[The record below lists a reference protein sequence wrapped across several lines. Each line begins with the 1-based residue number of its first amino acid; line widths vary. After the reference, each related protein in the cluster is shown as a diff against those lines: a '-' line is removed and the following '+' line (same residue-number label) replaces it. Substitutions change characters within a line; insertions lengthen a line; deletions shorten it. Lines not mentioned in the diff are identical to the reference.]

1 LGEHI
6 KFDKPDKGIEAIHE
20 QGEPIWAVLYL
31 DEVNITAGKM
41 ETVIRLNMLLD
52 YWYRDQE
59 ERNCHI
65 YMSEQYN
72 IICIDNFTAIG
83 HLQSQGMP
91 MSTKT

>member
-1 LGEHI
+1 MGEHI
-6 KFDKPDKGIEAIHE
+6 KFDEPDKGIEAIHE
-20 QGEPIWAVLYL
+20 QGEPIWVELYL

-65 YMSEQYN
+65 YQNNTISYVL
-72 IICIDNFTAIG
+72 TT
-83 HLQSQGMP
+83 LLP
-91 MSTKT
+91 

>member
-41 ETVIRLNMLLD
+41 ETVIRLKMLLD
-52 YWYRDQE
+52 Y
-59 ERNCHI
+59 
-65 YMSEQYN
+65 
-72 IICIDNFTAIG
+72 
-83 HLQSQGMP
+83 
-91 MSTKT
+91 